1 MIISPSLF
9 SKHISVMLFL
19 LKSFYQYVGSI
30 VSAEMFVD
38 IQNIIVDVS
47 IYPML
52 VSPLNTV
59 MIGGILLQH
68 LNSDN
73 IMRITDKFLIHML

>member
-1 MIISPSLF
+1 
-9 SKHISVMLFL
+9 MLFL

-59 MIGGILLQH
+59 MIGGILLHH
-68 LNSDN
+68 LNSDIVMKIN
-73 IMRITDKFLIHML
+73 S

>member
-59 MIGGILLQH
+59 MIGGILLHH

-73 IMRITDKFLIHML
+73 IMRITDKFLVHML